1 MPTTPQTERLLSEFP
16 VSSYEEWRAE
26 AEELLDGEP
35 FEKKLISTTYE
46 GIALQPIYWP
56 QDIAGMPQASSYP
69 GFAPFVR
76 GSHAAGYKKE
86 TWNVAQE
93 MIVTTPVETNA
104 ALRHELECGLTTINL
119 RIHSTSLQDLRVLFD
134 NIDLERTPIM
144 IQAEHAA
151 VSVIALFAELFRSRQ
166 LSAANMRG
174 CIGLDPLGLLAISG
188 TLPYS
193 LAEAYTRMAAATKW
207 ANASAPRLKT
217 IIVDA
222 ASYQNSGGSATQEIA
237 CAVATGVEYLREMIQ
252 SGLSVDS
259 AAAHLQFG
267 FSIGGSY
274 FMEIAKLRA
283 ARLVWAKIMAAF
295 GAAEQVQKMAIH
307 LTTTRWNK
315 SVCDPYVNLLR
326 ATVEAFAGIVGGCES
341 LSVGAFDEVARTPD
355 EFSRRIARNT
365 QIILKDE
372 AHVNEVIDPA
382 GGAWYVEKLT
392 DDVARSAWKLFQEIE
407 RLGGM
412 TKALQTGFIQQQIR
426 QTAAARAANLG
437 SRRDVLVGVNMY
449 ANPAEERLQAR
460 PAERTIS
467 AAPSLP
473 PLPERA
479 GKELMAWAREA
490 AAAGASSDQIE
501 AALLPQMSPEN
512 LPQIEPLR
520 PQRGAAMFE
529 ELRAAM
535 DELTAKRGA
544 RPTAFLANMGTIA
557 QHKARADFSTGFLEV
572 AGFQILSN
580 PGFANAAEAADAALA
595 SNAPLVVICSTDDT
609 YPDLVPPLT
618 HRVKAA
624 KPDTLVVLAGYPK
637 DHVDAFKQAGVDEFI
652 HIRANV
658 CDTLKNI
665 LQRIGHPQ
673 SSSGA

>member
-1 MPTTPQTERLLSEFP
+1 MPTTPQTQCFLSEFP
-16 VSSYEEWRAE
+16 ASSYEEWRAA

-35 FEKKLISTTYE
+35 FEKKLIAKTYE

-56 QDIAGMPQASSYP
+56 QDIAGMPQADSYP

-76 GSHAAGYKKE
+76 GSHAAGYKKGA
-86 TWNVAQE
+86 WNVAQE
-93 MIVTTPVETNA
+93 MTVTTPVETNS

-119 RIHSTSLQDLRVLFD
+119 RINSTFLQDWRVIFD
-134 NIDLERTPIM
+134 KIDLERTPIM
-144 IQAEHAA
+144 IQAGHAA
-151 VSVIALFAELFRSRQ
+151 VSAIALFAELFRFRQ

-174 CIGLDPLGLLAISG
+174 CIGLDPLGLLAMSG
-188 TLPYS
+188 TLPYALS
-193 LAEAYTRMAAATKW
+193 EAYTRMAAATKW
-207 ANASAPRLKT
+207 ANASAPHLRT
-217 IIVDA
+217 ILVDA
-222 ASYQNSGGSATQEIA
+222 APYQNSGGSATQEIA
-237 CAVATGVEYLREMIQ
+237 FAAATGVEYLREMTQ
-252 SGLSVDS
+252 AGLSVDS
-259 AAAHLQFG
+259 AASHLQFG
-267 FSIGGSY
+267 FAIGGHY

-295 GAAEQVQKMAIH
+295 GAAENAQKMAIH

-315 SVCDPYVNLLR
+315 SACDPYVNLLR

-341 LSVGAFDEVARTPD
+341 LNVGAFDEVARTPD

-372 AHVNEVIDPA
+372 AHINEVIDPA
-382 GGAWYVEKLT
+382 GGSWYVEKLT

-412 TKALQTGFIQQQIR
+412 RKALQTGFIQQQIR
-426 QTAAARAANLG
+426 QTADARAANLA

-449 ANPAEERLQAR
+449 ANPAEERLQSHA
-460 PAERTIS
+460 AEKAVS
-467 AAPSLP
+467 PVAPSP
-473 PLPERA
+473 QPLPERA

-490 AAAGASSDQIE
+490 VAAGASSAQIE
-501 AALLPQMSPEN
+501 AALLSQTPSEG

-529 ELRAAM
+529 ELRAKM

-544 RPTAFLANMGTIA
+544 RPTAFLANMGAIA
-557 QHKARADFSTGFLEV
+557 QHKARAEFSIGFLEV
-572 AGFQILSN
+572 AGFQVISN
-580 PGFANAAEAADAALA
+580 PGFANAAEAADAAIA
-595 SNAPLVVICSTDDT
+595 SGAPVVVICSTDDT

-618 HRVKAA
+618 QRVKAA

-637 DHVDAFKQAGVDEFI
+637 EYVDAFKHAGVDEFI

-658 CDTLKNI
+658 CETLKNI
-665 LQRIGHPQ
+665 LQSIEH
-673 SSSGA
+673 